1 DDWLIFTSVNGVA
14 FFLAQ
19 YKAFFIENT
28 CKVAVIGE
36 ATKQA
41 IENHGVQVD
50 FMPKVFRAK
59 NMMEE
64 FIHKFNNVKRIIQV
78 KGNLALPTIQDA
90 CKERGISYK
99 AVIVYETNYVTPT
112 YQQTDAIQ
120 KADFLTASSPST
132 IDALTQ

>member
-1 DDWLIFTSVNGVA
+1 QSDSDKFAKSMKEQGGVPIICPLIETKLRRSPFELQTTSDDWLIFTSVNGVA

-64 FIHKFNNVKRIIQV
+64 FFHKFNNVKRIIQV
-78 KGNLALPTIQDA
+78 KG
-90 CKERGISYK
+90 
-99 AVIVYETNYVTPT
+99 
-112 YQQTDAIQ
+112 
-120 KADFLTASSPST
+120 
-132 IDALTQ
+132 